1 MAISTSFLFVFQPYF
16 HSTVHDYV
24 SLLFLSFL
32 FVIIFDEMHLE
43 EVWNEKNNTLGNVIK
58 FLGLFVQLIKLTR
71 YSWND
76 VDCQTYDCSLLSLV
90 SRILLWWTN
99 FGWTWQV
106 RSNEHGCRLTTDVWK
121 VEISVQIL
129 KGSENIEKR
138 AATSAKNVLST
149 VWWLIDF
156 FFFPPFFCHSSKRI
170 VLSFIFYS
178 LFIISLLF
186 ICNIYIFV
194 FFFSLNLSQKNC
206 DRLIL

>member
-156 FFFPPFFCHSSKRI
+156 FFFHLFSVIHPKELYCPLFFI
-170 VLSFIFYS
+170 LY
-178 LFIISLLF
+178 LLF
-186 ICNIYIFV
+186 HYYLYAIYTYLY
-194 FFFSLNLSQKNC
+194 FFFRWIYPRKIVI
-206 DRLIL
+206 D